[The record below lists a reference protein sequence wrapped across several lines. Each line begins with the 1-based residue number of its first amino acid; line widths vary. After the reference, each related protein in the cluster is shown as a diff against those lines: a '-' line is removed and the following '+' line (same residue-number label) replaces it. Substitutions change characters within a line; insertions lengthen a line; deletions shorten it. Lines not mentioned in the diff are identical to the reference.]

1 MEWIQ
6 LPIEIKLAMFLN
18 QALQG
23 NPHSKDPF
31 VEYIGSNKDNGGFD
45 WDLSIE
51 GNLFWDT
58 ILYEDNIDH
67 FYTRYPKIQV
77 EVEFGDMQGKGILT
91 MSEEISKKKGKSYSF
106 QFSDPS
112 EMLCKIPF
120 KDLAIKG
127 LLKDK
132 IKENKK
138 RLKIL
143 NAALDILLED

>member
-18 QALQG
+18 QSLQG
-23 NPHSKDPF
+23 NPHSKEPF
-31 VEYIGSNKDNGGFD
+31 LECIGSNKDNGGFD
-45 WDLSIE
+45 WNLSIE
-51 GNLFWDT
+51 GTLFWDT

-77 EVEFGDMQGKGILT
+77 EVEFGDMQDNCTLS
-91 MSEEISKKKGKSYSF
+91 MDEEIRKKKGKSYSF
-106 QFSDPS
+106 QFPDPS
-112 EMLCKIPF
+112 EMLSF
-120 KDLAIKG
+120 KDVAIKG

-143 NAALDILLED
+143 NAALDILLKD

>member
-18 QALQG
+18 QSLQG
-23 NPHSKDPF
+23 NPHSNEPF
-31 VEYIGSNKDNGGFD
+31 VECIGSNKDKGGFD

-51 GNLFWDT
+51 GNVFWSA

-67 FYTRYPKIQV
+67 FYTRYPKNQG
-77 EVEFGDMQGKGILT
+77 EAEFGDMQGKGILT
-91 MSEEISKKKGKSYSF
+91 MAEEISKWKGKSYSV
-106 QFSDPS
+106 QFPDTS
-112 EMLCKIPF
+112 EMLSV
-120 KDLAIKG
+120 KDVDIKG

-132 IKENKK
+132 IKENKN

-143 NAALDILLED
+143 NAALDILLKD